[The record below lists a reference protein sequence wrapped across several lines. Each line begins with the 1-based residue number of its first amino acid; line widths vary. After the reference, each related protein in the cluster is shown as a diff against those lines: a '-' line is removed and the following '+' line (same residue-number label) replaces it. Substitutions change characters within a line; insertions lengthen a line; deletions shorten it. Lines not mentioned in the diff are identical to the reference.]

1 MKQTQRQELLLWCSQ
16 GTTGASRPFTLPGSE
31 RHVETELRHN
41 LACHGELRKSFWI
54 DNRGHLT
61 YNEGRMLHSLPFAV
75 SKCPVIWNTFGL
87 PRAFQDLSYRLGVAD
102 TRLAQLEAPKTH
114 DDAERLLP
122 PNRLALPRRR
132 TRLFAA

>member
-87 PRAFQDLSYRLGVAD
+87 PRAFQDLSYRLARRGA
-102 TRLAQLEAPKTH
+102 K
-114 DDAERLLP
+114 ERLP
-122 PNRLALPRRR
+122 APNPCLSETIGRLLS
-132 TRLFAA
+132 